1 MIVIAAYASLG
12 RNVPPPSVVRDVCYR
27 YTYSP
32 DLLSSGCKVILST
45 MTTVVKKKAR
55 IVVPEVLRRRA
66 GIVPGDTLEMKAI
79 GGVITIIANPAP
91 DGEEYTAEQRRIVN
105 AQLAEGLEDIRK
117 GRVSR
122 RFDTVDEMLAS
133 LKSGRKTARRPKTR
147 TR

>member
-1 MIVIAAYASLG
+1 
-12 RNVPPPSVVRDVCYR
+12 
-27 YTYSP
+27 
-32 DLLSSGCKVILST
+32 
-45 MTTVVKKKAR
+45 MTTVVKKKTP
-55 IVVPEVLRRRA
+55 IVVPEAIQRRA

-79 GGVITIIANPAP
+79 GGVITIVANAP
-91 DGEEYTAEQRRIVN
+91 SNAGEDTPEQRRIIN

-133 LKSGRKTARRPKTR
+133 LKSGRKTSRRPKTP